1 MRLIVLFLLF
11 QGLQVEGLNP
21 IGPTIT
27 ITGTWIATWD
37 QAGIN
42 TERRPEYAGRL
53 KLDTKSANLTIQNLQ
68 LRDAM
73 TYYVEL
79 VNTTVFTLRNQ
90 VNLIVKVRLKKP
102 TLQLYQNFTP
112 SENGCVLV
120 LNCSSPDPG
129 VAFTWKVN
137 PTCHHCSNNSLNG
150 TSELLAFFLTTPDS
164 VNLTCIVMRES
175 QSRSSFLMSK
185 IKVPR
190 FEPPPDCGFAWGLF
204 ATLLIVIVVTSLL
217 HFRENIINMFQRG
230 RTNSFNPSSPESMRR
245 AGFPN
250 NKSPKFDMVVL
261 KGVLCCSTVKKITP
275 PSLF

>member
-1 MRLIVLFLLF
+1 NVLPLLRPHCLLSGVATMRLIVLFLLF

-27 ITGTWIATWD
+27 ITGYVGESIVLPGSIPDSWTVNRIDWTILHNSTWIATWD

-129 VAFTWKVN
+129 VAF
-137 PTCHHCSNNSLNG
+137 
-150 TSELLAFFLTTPDS
+150 
-164 VNLTCIVMRES
+164 
-175 QSRSSFLMSK
+175 
-185 IKVPR
+185 
-190 FEPPPDCGFAWGLF
+190 
-204 ATLLIVIVVTSLL
+204 
-217 HFRENIINMFQRG
+217 
-230 RTNSFNPSSPESMRR
+230 
-245 AGFPN
+245 
-250 NKSPKFDMVVL
+250 
-261 KGVLCCSTVKKITP
+261 
-275 PSLF
+275 